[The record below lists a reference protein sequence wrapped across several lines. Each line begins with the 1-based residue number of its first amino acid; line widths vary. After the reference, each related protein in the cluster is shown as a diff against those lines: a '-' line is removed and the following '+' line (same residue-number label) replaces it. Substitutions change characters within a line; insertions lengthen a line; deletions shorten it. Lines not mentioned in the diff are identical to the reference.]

1 MKHNKLLLALVLTG
15 SLMAGCSS
23 APAETK
29 KDTEPVQSETAKS
42 DTKEKDTKKTEKSQ
56 KPASSTAKTETPAK
70 SGSTTAK
77 APAKSNN
84 STVQA
89 PAKSDNTT
97 TTTPTT
103 PSGNNSGNSGSAAQ
117 SQPSTQPAA
126 QPTTPAQT
134 DTVVGVSD
142 VLANPQAYVG
152 KTITVEGQLPQG
164 MVGDGKIVAYPAG
177 YMPSGS
183 AAEIAANQLEL
194 SGNIDEGNCVAD
206 LTGVLE
212 ASGDG
217 YVFDVQN
224 LQVVEQFTAGAAG
237 GAVE

>member
-56 KPASSTAKTETPAK
+56 KPASSTTKTETPAK

-77 APAKSNN
+77 APAKSSNA
-84 STVQA
+84 TAQT
-89 PAKSDNTT
+89 PAKSDNSATT
-97 TTTPTT
+97 APTT

-117 SQPSTQPAA
+117 TQPSTQPA
-126 QPTTPAQT
+126 TPAQT

-194 SGNIDEGNCVAD
+194 SGNIDEGNCVTD

>member
-29 KDTEPVQSETAKS
+29 KDPEPVQSETAKS

-56 KPASSTAKTETPAK
+56 KPASSTTKTETPAK

-77 APAKSNN
+77 APAKSSNA
-84 STVQA
+84 TAQT
-89 PAKSDNTT
+89 PAKSDNSATT
-97 TTTPTT
+97 APTT

-117 SQPSTQPAA
+117 TQPSTQPA
-126 QPTTPAQT
+126 TPAQT

-194 SGNIDEGNCVAD
+194 SGNIDEGNCVTD

>member
-42 DTKEKDTKKTEKSQ
+42 DTKEKETKKTEKSQ
-56 KPASSTAKTETPAK
+56 KPASSTTKTETPAK

-77 APAKSNN
+77 APAKSSNA
-84 STVQA
+84 TAQT

-97 TTTPTT
+97 TTAPTT

-117 SQPSTQPAA
+117 TQPSTQPA
-126 QPTTPAQT
+126 TPAQT

>member
-56 KPASSTAKTETPAK
+56 KPASSTTKTETPAK

-77 APAKSNN
+77 APAKSSNA
-84 STVQA
+84 TAQT
-89 PAKSDNTT
+89 PAKSDNSATT
-97 TTTPTT
+97 APTT

-117 SQPSTQPAA
+117 TQPSTQPA
-126 QPTTPAQT
+126 TPAQT

>member
-56 KPASSTAKTETPAK
+56 KPASSTTKTETPAK

-77 APAKSNN
+77 APAKSDN
-84 STVQA
+84 TPAQT
-89 PAKSDNTT
+89 PAKSDNSATT
-97 TTTPTT
+97 APTT

-117 SQPSTQPAA
+117 TQPSTQPA
-126 QPTTPAQT
+126 TPAQT

>member
-29 KDTEPVQSETAKS
+29 KDPEPVQSETAKS

-56 KPASSTAKTETPAK
+56 KPASSTTKTETPAK

-77 APAKSNN
+77 APAKSSNA
-84 STVQA
+84 TAQT
-89 PAKSDNTT
+89 PAKSDNSATT
-97 TTTPTT
+97 APTT

-117 SQPSTQPAA
+117 TQPSTQPA
-126 QPTTPAQT
+126 TPAQT

>member
-29 KDTEPVQSETAKS
+29 KDPEPVQSETAKS

-56 KPASSTAKTETPAK
+56 KPASSTTKTETPAK

-77 APAKSNN
+77 APAKSDN
-84 STVQA
+84 TPAQT
-89 PAKSDNTT
+89 PAKSDNSATT
-97 TTTPTT
+97 APTT

-117 SQPSTQPAA
+117 TQPSTQPA
-126 QPTTPAQT
+126 TPAQT